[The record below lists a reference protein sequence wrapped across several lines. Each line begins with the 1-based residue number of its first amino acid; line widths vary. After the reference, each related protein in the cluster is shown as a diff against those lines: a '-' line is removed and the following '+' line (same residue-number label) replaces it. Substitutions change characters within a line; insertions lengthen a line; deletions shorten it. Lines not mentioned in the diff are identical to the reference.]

1 MLRTVCN
8 RRHVLAFSS
17 LSLGGLLLGSSLAFG
32 GTEAEL
38 SLLIKEIIVE
48 HYPKAREQEVMVN
61 QFIRDLLAQKV
72 DSLEPKPFLKQEAGK
87 TDKSALER
95 YVLVQFMTSPGFIA
109 LQDK

>member
-1 MLRTVCN
+1 
-8 RRHVLAFSS
+8 
-17 LSLGGLLLGSSLAFG
+17 
-32 GTEAEL
+32 
-38 SLLIKEIIVE
+38 
-48 HYPKAREQEVMVN
+48 
-61 QFIRDLLAQKV
+61 LAQKV

>member
-8 RRHVLAFSS
+8 RRHVLALSS
-17 LSLGGLLLGSSLAFG
+17 LSLGGLLLGSSLAFAG
-32 GTEAEL
+32 NETEL
-38 SLLIKEIIVE
+38 SRMIKDIIME
-48 HYPKAREQEVMVN
+48 HYPKAREQEAMVD

-72 DSLEPKPFLKQEAGK
+72 DALEPKPFLKAEASK
-87 TDKSALER
+87 ADKSALER

>member
-1 MLRTVCN
+1 MLRSVCN
-8 RRHVLAFSS
+8 RRHVLAASS
-17 LSLGGLLLGSSLAFG
+17 LSLGGMLLGSRLAFAG
-32 GTEAEL
+32 NETEL
-38 SLLIKEIIVE
+38 SRMIKGIILE
-48 HYPKAREQEVMVN
+48 HYPKALEQEAMVD
-61 QFIRDLLAQKV
+61 QFIADLLAQKV

>member
-1 MLRTVCN
+1 MLRTLCN

-17 LSLGGLLLGSSLAFG
+17 LSLGGMLLGSSWAFAG
-32 GTEAEL
+32 NETEL
-38 SLLIKEIIVE
+38 SRLIKDIIHE
-48 HYPKAREQEVMVN
+48 HYPKAREQEAMVD

-72 DSLEPKPFLKQEAGK
+72 DALEPKPFLKQEAGK
-87 TDKSALER
+87 SDRSALER